1 MTTDNGQY
9 LTTKNEV
16 LNNSE
21 FTEADL
27 TDVYG
32 EGLEF
37 SLKLA
42 SRKTYNIMYSAYRG
56 VNKGRQRLALNYMIA
71 QDTTKQ
77 DTIRDATIEYI
88 RGALSSGMDLKEYL
102 VEKPNYSK
110 SVIDILKQND
120 LWIVAEI
127 QYQDEDIE

>member
-9 LTTKNEV
+9 LTTKDEV

-21 FTEADL
+21 FSETDL

-32 EGLEF
+32 EELEF

-71 QDTTKQ
+71 QDTIKQ
-77 DTIRDATIEYI
+77 DAIMYATIEYI

-102 VEKPNYSK
+102 AEKPNYSK

-127 QYQDEDIE
+127 YYQDEDIE